1 MGIVD
6 RVWILSLVIV
16 TMSGCSSNQRMFFQ
30 PGNDITGSHALMGH
44 LGIVRNVVCGHLR
57 LRGGKRKKRVEK
69 AKEQD
74 KIIKSIAKPKKKKTH
89 YKAGTKDYV
98 PLDIPYL
105 YVIGG
110 RSTQFEL
117 SIVQRY
123 DVTTK
128 DWTPSC
134 KLESPRAYSAAARH
148 GNKIYLIGGISNNQP
163 LNSVRSF
170 SPYSDDETWKVEKMM
185 PFARRNFASAVHDNQ
200 IFIFGGTG
208 MPKAMVNTESTEVC
222 LKSVQSF
229 LPDFQFW
236 QNHTDMPIE
245 KQFCAAVSFG
255 DRIYVM
261 GGYSNVEG
269 DDLDTELDSMHS
281 YDPVLRAWKAEPPMP
296 TPRANFQAVAIAG
309 RIYAIGG
316 MSGGLQKADVESFD
330 PTTREWRIEPPLNQ
344 KRSAFAAECFNGYI
358 YVAGGIV
365 GSSEISMVECFD
377 PYSQRWTVD
386 SSLPTRRW
394 ALSMVAI

>member
-1 MGIVD
+1 MIGV
-6 RVWILSLVIV
+6 RYCTWILVLALAPF
-16 TMSGCSSNQRMFFQ
+16 SGDAASMRFLPVPHAGQGQCGTRR
-30 PGNDITGSHALMGH
+30 GIGGSFSILYPQ
-44 LGIVRNVVCGHLR
+44 LN

-69 AKEQD
+69 AKVQD
-74 KIIKSIAKPKKKKTH
+74 KILKTIEKSESRKTR

-117 SIVQRY
+117 SIVQKY

-128 DWTPSC
+128 DWTSSC
-134 KLESPRAYSAAARH
+134 KLESPRAYSAAVRF
-148 GNKIYLIGGISNNQP
+148 GNKIYLIGGIYNNQP

-170 SPYSDDETWKVEKMM
+170 SPYSSDLAWKVEKMM
-185 PFARRNFASAVHDNQ
+185 PFARRNFASAVLDNQ

-208 MPKAMVNTESTEVC
+208 TPRAVFDTEQPEVC
-222 LKSVQSF
+222 FSSVQSF

-236 QNHTDMPIE
+236 QNHTDMPMA
-245 KQFCAAVSFG
+245 KQFCAAVSCG

-261 GGYSNVEG
+261 GGYSNNAEG
-269 DDLDTELDSMHS
+269 DAPDQDLDSVHS
-281 YDPVLRAWKAEPPMP
+281 YDPVLRLWREEPPMP
-296 TPRANFQAVAIAG
+296 TPRANFQAVAISG

-316 MSGGLQKADVESFD
+316 MSGGAQRADVESYD
-330 PTTREWRIEPPLNQ
+330 PKTREWRAEPPLIQ

-358 YVAGGIV
+358 YVAGK
-365 GSSEISMVECFD
+365 
-377 PYSQRWTVD
+377 PRRK
-386 SSLPTRRW
+386 LPTNNW
-394 ALSMVAI
+394 EESMTMPQMK